1 MRATGNSPSSSVGPE
16 AWKIQ
21 SVVTLKTLFP
31 QVIGRPGRSQRIEYP
46 RGTREAKPNNGK
58 PRGGEIQ
65 IPYGPV
71 QETLLTS
78 PTKAEE
84 AYFRP
89 ARSADKA
96 RNF

>member
-31 QVIGRPGRSQRIEYP
+31 QVIGRPGRSQRIESL
-46 RGTREAKPNNGK
+46 RGSRSAMPDNWKPH
-58 PRGGEIQ
+58 GGEIQ

-84 AYFRP
+84 AYFRQV
-89 ARSADKA
+89 RSADKA